1 MKRGIVASF
10 VLMGFG
16 SVASAQQ
23 ERGSGLLLSASGGYL
38 DVNFKDSLK
47 AVTIQPDKE
56 GEEAGSSGGGTF
68 GGDVG
73 YVFND
78 HLFFTL
84 GARVFSKNGERV
96 FVADPGS
103 PVFKLG
109 FPLKLKLVPAQATVG
124 WRFGQQRVFSVPL
137 TPYVGIGGG
146 LTSYREESSVAG
158 EAHDFSVT
166 KAGVHGLVG
175 VEFGGGR
182 LRFAVEAAY
191 SSVPDAIGDSPTGV
205 SKIYGEKDIGST
217 TILGKIVFTTSKR

>member
-1 MKRGIVASF
+1 MRRAVVASF
-10 VLMGFG
+10 VLIGFG

-23 ERGSGLLLSASGGYL
+23 ERASGLLLSASGGYL
-38 DVNFKDSLK
+38 DVNFKESAK
-47 AVTIQPDKE
+47 AV
-56 GEEAGSSGGGTF
+56 AGSSRGGTF

-84 GARVFSKNGERV
+84 GARVFSKDGERV
-96 FVADPGS
+96 FVADAGS

-109 FPLKLKLVPAQATVG
+109 FPLELKLVPAQATIG
-124 WRFGQQRVFSVPL
+124 WRFGQQRVLRVPV
-137 TPYVGIGGG
+137 TPYVGVGVGV
-146 LTSYREESSVAG
+146 TSYREESSVAG

-166 KAGVHGLVG
+166 KAGGHGLAG

-191 SSVPDAIGDSPTGV
+191 SSVPNAIGDSPTGV

-217 TILGKIVFTTSKR
+217 TILGKIVFITSKR